1 MSVFLLT
8 WWIISDFQNWGS
20 SLAFWD
26 IRWPIVNSGF
36 YFICA
41 GRASIAS
48 ANHRCLKKVLN
59 SNSKRVL
66 LVRKNRVQ
74 TNLWKIVFI
83 LPFINSYLSLQFKYM
98 IFHTFICILRL
109 LGVYYKLT
117 MWPALRWL
125 DSLVGRVLHRY
136 RRGHGFEFR
145 SGLNFIQDL
154 ISQLLKLCV
163 QLWG

>member
-74 TNLWKIVFI
+74 INLWKIVFI

-98 IFHTFICILRL
+98 IFHTFICILHPRHTSVFNFL
-109 LGVYYKLT
+109 QI
-117 MWPALRWL
+117 
-125 DSLVGRVLHRY
+125 
-136 RRGHGFEFR
+136 
-145 SGLNFIQDL
+145 FIQILGSPKAVASGKNHYLMVLGKHWIKCL
-154 ISQLLKLCV
+154 IAI
-163 QLWG
+163 W